1 MRKFSVLSLSVILV
15 LLFLGSTASASTVRP
30 PRWPEPA
37 WFAQFFTP
45 APQPAPE
52 PAQPPVGQA
61 PVEKNALTAAEK
73 VVFDGIN
80 KERVQRGLAP
90 LTVNPT
96 LVELARKKSRD
107 MVDNGYFAHRSPTY
121 GTAYNMMRAAGVRYN
136 YAGENLA
143 RTTSAKNAV
152 RLFMS
157 SSGHRSTLLNSRF
170 GQTGVGIVQVGR
182 QIYVTQ
188 IFIGFK

>member
-1 MRKFSVLSLSVILV
+1 
-15 LLFLGSTASASTVRP
+15 
-30 PRWPEPA
+30 
-37 WFAQFFTP
+37 
-45 APQPAPE
+45 
-52 PAQPPVGQA
+52 VGQA
-61 PVEKNALTAAEK
+61 PIQNNVLTAEEK

-96 LVELARKKSRD
+96 LVELARKKSQD

-121 GTAYNMMRAAGVRYN
+121 GTAYDMMRAAGVRYN

-143 RTTSAKNAV
+143 RTTSAQNAV
-152 RLFMS
+152 TLFMS

-170 GQTGVGIVQVGR
+170 SQTGIGIVQVGR
-182 QIYVTQ
+182 QVYVTQ
-188 IFIGFK
+188 MFIGFK